1 VSQDQCRTWGS
12 YRTIASIFKWLALAL
27 LAYIGAALFAH
38 PNGIEVL
45 KGTFIPHLSW
55 SGSYLATLVGIL
67 GTTISPYMFFWQA
80 TQEVEEDMDVGRVY
94 QWQRKG
100 TTDAELK
107 YASWDINAGML
118 FSNLVMY
125 FIILAT
131 AATLFKSGHT
141 HISTAAD
148 AARAL
153 EPIAG
158 KAAGI
163 LLALGMIGAGFL
175 AIPIL
180 IGSSA
185 YAISE
190 VFGWLRL
197 EQTSWASTPVLYN
210 HPPRHSCW
218 DRTELRRNKS
228 DCGALLDSSAQWVS
242 GSHFAPCDHVD
253 FQ

>member
-1 VSQDQCRTWGS
+1 
-12 YRTIASIFKWLALAL
+12 
-27 LAYIGAALFAH
+27 
-38 PNGIEVL
+38 
-45 KGTFIPHLSW
+45 
-55 SGSYLATLVGIL
+55 
-67 GTTISPYMFFWQA
+67 MFFWQA

-158 KAAGI
+158 KAAGR
-163 LLALGMIGAGFL
+163 AGP
-175 AIPIL
+175 A
-180 IGSSA
+180 
-185 YAISE
+185 
-190 VFGWLRL
+190 
-197 EQTSWASTPVLYN
+197 
-210 HPPRHSCW
+210 
-218 DRTELRRNKS
+218 
-228 DCGALLDSSAQWVS
+228 
-242 GSHFAPCDHVD
+242 
-253 FQ
+253 